1 MTGRQEDDLKI
12 EARVEE
18 KLKSQ
23 PDYMRYFY
31 KKMARSGKTGSSRT
45 RSKYLDYVITFMD
58 AVGKPYT
65 EINFDDIV
73 CYLDDLAVHKDGTQK
88 SGSYMIAVH
97 AALKKFFGYLED
109 SERITKNPMMKVD
122 RPAPKPADQ
131 VKRVS
136 ITKDEVKVIQNN
148 IQRFGGSFALR
159 DELIFMLFMTTGMRC
174 TALTEINVEDIDLN
188 AMTIETIGKGNKHAV
203 FYLSPK
209 IVDMIKRYLE
219 ERERVLNGTKTG
231 ALFVTYKKCRIG
243 QDQVRKMITKYS
255 AVVGKHITPHKLRAS
270 VATILS
276 EEGYSVYEIQQL
288 LRHKSPQTTE
298 IYLQNGAAAARRA
311 NEGANALFDA

>member
-1 MTGRQEDDLKI
+1 MTGRQESDLKI
-12 EARVEE
+12 EAKVEE
-18 KLKSQ
+18 KLRTQ

-58 AVGKPYT
+58 AVNTPYT
-65 EINFDDIV
+65 DINFDDIV
-73 CYLDDLAVHKDGTQK
+73 CYLDDLAVNKDGTQK

-97 AALKKFFGYLED
+97 AALKKFFKYLED
-109 SERITKNPMMKVD
+109 SERIAKNPMMKVD

-136 ITKDEVKVIQNN
+136 ITKDEVKVIQNQ
-148 IQRFGGSFALR
+148 IKRFGGSFALR

-174 TALTEINVEDIDLN
+174 TALTEINVSDVNLDE
-188 AMTIETIGKGNKHAV
+188 MTLETIGKGNKRAV

-209 IVDMIKRYLE
+209 VAGMIKEYLVQ
-219 ERERVLNGTKTG
+219 RSAMLGSSKTD
-231 ALFVTYKKCRIG
+231 ALFVTYKRCRIG

-255 AVVGKHITPHKLRAS
+255 EVVGKHITPHKLRAS

-311 NEGANALFDA
+311 NDGANALFDN